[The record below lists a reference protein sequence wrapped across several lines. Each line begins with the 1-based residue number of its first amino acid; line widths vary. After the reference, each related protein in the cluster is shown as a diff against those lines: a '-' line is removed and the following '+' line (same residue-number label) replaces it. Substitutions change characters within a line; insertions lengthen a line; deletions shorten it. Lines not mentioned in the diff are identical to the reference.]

1 VSQSVGVAI
10 LTVLFV
16 GFLVG
21 ALCEVR
27 RWRHL
32 DSFLSRRQRIVRGTN
47 LCLGGLALLLVG
59 ALSLDLIPEHPLWP
73 RLSALCGVVALLIL
87 VVALVL
93 WDLREIALR
102 RLDGEMTL
110 WAEGARTLLQRA
122 KDRPKG
128 ATEAARSTA
137 PLPPGPETTE
147 RPPAGP
153 AGASKP

>member
-1 VSQSVGVAI
+1 MSPSVGVAI

-47 LCLGGLALLLVG
+47 LCLGGLALVLVG
-59 ALSLDLIPEHPLWP
+59 ALSLDLIPEQPLWP
-73 RLSALCGVVALLIL
+73 RLSALGGVVVLLLL

-128 ATEAARSTA
+128 APDAARPTA
-137 PLPPGPETTE
+137 PPPGPETTE